1 MIRLPEFEEGKGPI
15 LMLNMVKFK
24 DRNLYFEKYLPA
36 FYQVVDKL
44 GISGAK
50 VTLTNNVIAN
60 IVAAEGEVW
69 DAIVLVE
76 YPSAEAFKTLAESDV
91 YRDIAEPLRLA
102 SLENIKLFMTRSAK
116 D

>member
-1 MIRLPEFEEGKGPI
+1 MITLPEIETGKGPI

-24 DRNLYFEKYLPA
+24 DRRLYFEEYIPA
-36 FYQVVDKL
+36 FYQVIEKL

-50 VTLTNNVIAN
+50 VTLANNVIAN

-76 YPSAEAFKTLAESDV
+76 YPSAGAFKAMAESDV

-102 SLENIKLFMTRSAK
+102 SLEDIKLFMTRSPEN
-116 D
+116 

>member
-1 MIRLPEFEEGKGPI
+1 MIRLPEFEGNGPI
-15 LMLNMVKFK
+15 LMLNMVKFN
-24 DRNLYFEKYLPA
+24 DRRLYFEEYIPA
-36 FYQVVDKL
+36 FYQVVDEL

-76 YPSAEAFKTLAESDV
+76 YPSVGAFKIMV
-91 YRDIAEPLRLA
+91 V
-102 SLENIKLFMTRSAK
+102 N
-116 D
+116 